1 MVEEG
6 GTIESGGWVCESE
19 RGGRAVAERVKFS
32 RVERALPMWDLTAG
46 RVQRAVC
53 GEAYPAAQ
61 PGPGLP
67 DMNHDAR

>member
-1 MVEEG
+1 M
-6 GTIESGGWVCESE
+6 CESE
-19 RGGRAVAERVKFS
+19 RGRRAVAERVKFS

-67 DMNHDAR
+67 DMNTRCTMSDGPSLSTDFT

>member
-1 MVEEG
+1 MVD
-6 GTIESGGWVCESE
+6 GWVCESE
-19 RGGRAVAERVKFS
+19 RGRRAVTERVKFS